1 VSQTKTIKCEACE
14 GYGRVAMITHGPRLF
29 GDIYNK
35 PLAVTYAK
43 AHKMLSEYRGS
54 DAGALSMFVNN
65 LARNLEVMP
74 CPNCKATGIA
84 FTLTFG
90 EPIREDPE
98 ST

>member
-1 VSQTKTIKCEACE
+1 VSQVHEIKCDSCE
-14 GYGRVAMITHGPRLF
+14 GYGRVAVIKSGPRLF